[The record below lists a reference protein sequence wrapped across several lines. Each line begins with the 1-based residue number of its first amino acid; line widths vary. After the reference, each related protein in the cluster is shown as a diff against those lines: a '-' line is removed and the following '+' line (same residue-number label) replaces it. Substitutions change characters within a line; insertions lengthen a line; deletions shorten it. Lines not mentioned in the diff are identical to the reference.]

1 MKKDKNMRNILSVGC
16 FLLVFVGML
25 SNISAQ
31 YTEADMRAYVEQ
43 YKDVAM
49 EKMKQYKIPASIT
62 LAQGIFESACGKSR
76 LATDGNNHF
85 GIKCHTDWEG
95 DTILI
100 DDDELQECF
109 RKYDSVAA
117 SYTDHS
123 LFLTT
128 RKRYANLFSLDILDY
143 PGWARTLKADGYAT
157 NPQYA
162 DRLISLIERFDIA
175 RLDTLCLEQQGITVP
190 KPVVEKHDC
199 APQLQS
205 EQKPVP
211 AKQPMTQSVAHV
223 NVNKPAERPKIEYV
237 NKSHVDAPPAQNP
250 VSQQPTSN
258 TRIQTSGKFKV
269 FTADQDYP
277 AVASPFTY
285 RKVFTNNNTYFV
297 VAEPG
302 DTYEKIATDVQ
313 VSAANLR
320 RFNDAGKDGQPVE
333 KEIVYIELKA
343 KHNDVKVHIVESG
356 ETLRYIAQ
364 RYAVQLSYIFKYN
377 GMNDQSI
384 IQPGNQIWLKH

>member
-1 MKKDKNMRNILSVGC
+1 MIMILNMKNKQSMVLIC
-16 FLLVFVGML
+16 MLLMACLLPGRVA
-25 SNISAQ
+25 AQ

-76 LATDGNNHF
+76 LATEGNNHF
-85 GIKCHTDWEG
+85 GIKCHENWAG

-128 RKRYANLFSLDILDY
+128 RRRYANLFALDILDY
-143 PGWARTLKADGYAT
+143 PSWARTLKADGYAT

-162 DRLISLIERFDIA
+162 DRLISLIERFNIA
-175 RLDTLCLEQQGITVP
+175 RLDTLCLEQQGIAIP
-190 KPVVEKHDC
+190 KPIVETHSR
-199 APQLQS
+199 ASQS
-205 EQKPVP
+205 ESDQNLTAQSQNTEPEQK
-211 AKQPMTQSVAHV
+211 
-223 NVNKPAERPKIEYV
+223 KPLNRPKIEYT
-237 NKSHVDAPPAQNP
+237 NNHRADEPKSTVSQSTENTPKSQDVP
-250 VSQQPTSN
+250 VSV
-258 TRIQTSGKFKV
+258 GKFKV
-269 FTADQDYP
+269 FTADGDYP
-277 AVASPFTY
+277 TGASPFTY

-297 VAEPG
+297 VAEAG

-333 KEIVYIELKA
+333 KEIVYIESKA
-343 KHNDVKVHIVESG
+343 KNNDAKVHVVARG
-356 ETLRYIAQ
+356 ETLRYISQ
-364 RYAVQLSYIFKYN
+364 RYAVQLHYIFKYN
-377 GMNDQSI
+377 NLDENSI
-384 IQPGNQIWLKH
+384 IQPGNQILLKH